1 MSHRRQFQRNVADK
15 SQTQFLFI
23 FGLLSRELDGF
34 MVMDQAALI
43 SILFFAPIEA
53 KFSYLKC
60 GENVSTELDCVLEDL
75 PKRRK

>member
-1 MSHRRQFQRNVADK
+1 
-15 SQTQFLFI
+15 
-23 FGLLSRELDGF
+23 